1 MGTGD
6 QQSELSIVHVEGNL
20 FFASA
25 ELFLDQI
32 REICQRPQLKVII
45 LKLLNAFYIDGTC
58 LLALRELLQYM
69 GLHGRKLILSEV
81 GPYALKTL
89 KQSGLYDIV
98 GSDNI
103 FKDNP
108 KALNQSTSDAMKKAR
123 LIIGQ
128 EDVVVR
134 IIAKK
139 EPIGYGVRSRL
150 RSLVA
155 PLQRKFKDIKSMA
168 SK

>member
-1 MGTGD
+1 M
-6 QQSELSIVHVEGNL
+6 IINL

-32 REICQRPQLKVII
+32 REVCQRPQLKVII
-45 LKLLNAFYIDGTC
+45 LKLRNAFYIDGTC
-58 LLALRELLQYM
+58 LLALRELLLYM

-81 GPYALKTL
+81 GPYAMKTL
-89 KQSGLYDIV
+89 KQSGLYDII
-98 GSDNI
+98 GKDNV
-103 FKDNP
+103 FKDDP

-123 LIIGQ
+123 SLIGQ

-134 IIAKK
+134 IITKK
-139 EPIGYGVRSRL
+139 DPVNYGVRNRL

-155 PLQRKFKDIKSMA
+155 PLQRKFKDIRNA
-168 SK
+168 TSK